1 MRPSAA
7 PAGTEYVSR
16 RIEGHGV
23 TMAKNLA
30 AWQLARE
37 PVAAPVDVV
46 WIVEHLDGDRADRG
60 VIPKSDVES
69 LEKPAERWLKP
80 ATPDNTV
87 RSRPGRSRPA
97 VSGGGTLPSTF

>member
-23 TMAKNLA
+23 TMAKNLV

-60 VIPKSDVES
+60 VDPEERRRVPREA
-69 LEKPAERWLKP
+69 LRAVAE
-80 ATPDNTV
+80 AGH
-87 RSRPGRSRPA
+87 S
-97 VSGGGTLPSTF
+97 